1 VLGVLLGGI
10 YAIVSVGL
18 TVIFGVMDVVNIA
31 HSAFVAVG
39 MYTVWVVSRQGLSPF
54 LGLPVAAVLLFVA
67 GVAIQRS
74 SIAPL
79 IDERQSSRLLV
90 TIAFSIVIIAAIEA
104 TFGPTP
110 RNLDLDL
117 GSIAVGGVYVIRGQL
132 YALVVATVA
141 FAGVWVFLHR
151 THTGRAIRGTAD
163 SRVNAAYAGV
173 DVERIDAL
181 TFGLGAGL
189 AGLAGGLVTF
199 VQPFDPYL
207 GNTYLTIAFV
217 VVVLGGLG
225 SIPGTAVGGLVVG
238 LLHVFGSYY
247 LPGTYYK
254 VLILVVFVALLV
266 FRPTGLFGGKSHE

>member
-18 TVIFGVMDVVNIA
+18 TIIFGVMDVVNIA

-39 MYTVWVVSRQGLSPF
+39 MYTVWVVSQQGLSPF

-74 SIAPL
+74 TIAPL

-90 TIAFSIVIIAAIEA
+90 TIAFSIVIIATIEA

-132 YALVVATVA
+132 YALVVAAVA
-141 FAGVWVFLHR
+141 FAAVWVFLHR

-173 DVERIDAL
+173 DVERVDAL
-181 TFGLGAGL
+181 TFGIGAGL

-266 FRPTGLFGGKSHE
+266 FRPTGLFGGESHE

>member
-10 YAIVSVGL
+10 YGIVSVGL
-18 TVIFGVMDVVNIA
+18 TIIFGVMDVVNIA

-39 MYTVWVVSRQGLSPF
+39 MYTVWVVSQQGLSPF
-54 LGLPVAAVLLFVA
+54 LGLPVAGALLFAV

-74 SIAPL
+74 AIAPL
-79 IDERQSSRLLV
+79 VEERQSSRLLV
-90 TIAFSIVIIAAIEA
+90 TIAFSIVIIAVIEG

-132 YALVVATVA
+132 YALVVAAAT
-141 FAGVWVFLHR
+141 FAAVWVFLHR

-163 SRVNAAYAGV
+163 NRTSAAYAGV
-173 DVERIDAL
+173 DVERVDAL

-225 SIPGTAVGGLVVG
+225 SIPGTVVGGLIVG
-238 LLHVFGSYY
+238 LLHVFGSYF
-247 LPGTYYK
+247 LPGSYYN

-266 FRPTGLFGGKSHE
+266 FRPTGLFGGEVGG

>member
-1 VLGVLLGGI
+1 VLGVLLGAI

-18 TVIFGVMDVVNIA
+18 TIIFGVMDVVNIA
-31 HSAFVAVG
+31 HSAFVALG
-39 MYTVWVVSRQGLSPF
+39 MYTVWMVAQRGLSPF
-54 LGLPVAAVLLFVA
+54 LGVPVAGVLLFVL

-74 SIAPL
+74 AIAPL
-79 IDERQSSRLLV
+79 VEERQSSRLLV
-90 TIAFSIVIIAAIEA
+90 TIAFSIVIVAAIEA

-117 GSIAVGGVYVIRGQL
+117 GSIELGGVYVIRSQL
-132 YALVVATVA
+132 YALVVAAVT
-141 FAGVWVFLHR
+141 FAAVWVFLHR

-163 SRVNAAYAGV
+163 NRTSAAYAGI
-173 DVERIDAL
+173 DVERIDAI

-189 AGLAGGLVTF
+189 AGLAGALVTF

-225 SIPGTAVGGLVVG
+225 SIPGTVVGGLVVG
-238 LLHVFGSYY
+238 LLHVFGSYF

-266 FRPTGLFGGKSHE
+266 FRPTGLFGGSVDE